1 MPYLLGQQPVGR
13 PSRPRL
19 FAGGGVVVH
28 RSDAVTIRRSVPR
41 PVGRLR
47 LRTSCRGP
55 DGKLAVQG
63 PTADRIRAA
72 LDKPFTYDGKT
83 AQLDDVVLAL
93 KNAFEKD
100 NPGLLIN
107 VNSIAQVER

>member
-1 MPYLLGQQPVGR
+1 MLDEAR
-13 PSRPRL
+13 A
-19 FAGGGVVVH
+19 F
-28 RSDAVTIRRSVPR
+28 
-41 PVGRLR
+41 
-47 LRTSCRGP
+47 GP

-72 LDKPFTYDGKT
+72 LDKPFTYDGKA
-83 AQLDDVVLAL
+83 AQLDDLVLAL

-107 VNSIAQVER
+107 VNCHRQNRCV